1 MFWTPGGRKITDNSL
16 DCVAGSGLSQK
27 LTEAHKKDHPVRM
40 RNVNVNGSPF
50 IYINPSE
57 D

>member
-1 MFWTPGGRKITDNSL
+1 MFWTPGGRKITDNL
-16 DCVAGSGLSQK
+16 VDCMAGGGLSQK
-27 LTEAHKKDHPVRM
+27 LIEAHKKDHPVRM
-40 RNVNVNGSPF
+40 RNANVNGSPF